1 MKLSVATLSL
11 IEAAKNGRGG
21 KHGNVDL
28 GDNERF
34 QWKIPKCIQ
43 NKDLFCTSES
53 VKTEEGSITFDESN
67 YKNFEVSV
75 YYLVCSFNVFL
86 EPYLRN
92 QSPRRPHNQT
102 SIR

>member
-43 NKDLFCTSES
+43 NKDLFCTSETVYTDQDS
-53 VKTEEGSITFDESN
+53 ARSIVFDEDN
-67 YKNFEVSV
+67 YKNFEVS
-75 YYLVCSFNVFL
+75 LSWFNV
-86 EPYLRN
+86 
-92 QSPRRPHNQT
+92 
-102 SIR
+102 